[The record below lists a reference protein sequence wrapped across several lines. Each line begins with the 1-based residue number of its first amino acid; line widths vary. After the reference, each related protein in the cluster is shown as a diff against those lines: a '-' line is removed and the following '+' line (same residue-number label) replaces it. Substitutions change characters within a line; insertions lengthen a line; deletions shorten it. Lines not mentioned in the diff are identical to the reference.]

1 MFTIR
6 ASNEIDEYRQCLQFQ
21 FHYYATLLTYAKIK
35 YTKMY
40 LIITVMYVKKITSFC
55 QVLKKM
61 HAKENWFFS
70 ASRCVLQTVIVNK
83 LADWWAAAVVGCW
96 RPIYDASISI

>member
-61 HAKENWFFS
+61 HAKENWFFFLPHGVY
-70 ASRCVLQTVIVNK
+70 CK
-83 LADWWAAAVVGCW
+83 LSSLINWLTGGRLLW
-96 RPIYDASISI
+96 

>member
-35 YTKMY
+35 YTKMLRNNEIEIVDTAGIHQFHY
-40 LIITVMYVKKITSFC
+40 L
-55 QVLKKM
+55 L
-61 HAKENWFFS
+61 EW
-70 ASRCVLQTVIVNK
+70 
-83 LADWWAAAVVGCW
+83 
-96 RPIYDASISI
+96 